1 MLTIDR
7 LVLRL
12 PGELAGREKTL
23 GRAIGTAF
31 ARYRPAQALT
41 AEHLA
46 ATLQDIS
53 PAMNDAAIADAVVR
67 AVTGQIDR
75 RIDNAAGSTVRPGKG
90 TPR

>member
-12 PGELAGREKTL
+12 PAELAGREKAL
-23 GRAIGTAF
+23 GRAIGEAF

-41 AEHLA
+41 AAHLA
-46 ATLQDIS
+46 ATLNDIS
-53 PAMNDAAIADAVVR
+53 PGMNDAAIADAVVR
-67 AVTGQIDR
+67 RVSG
-75 RIDNAAGSTVRPGKG
+75 RIDNAAGSNFRSGKG